1 MSKEMDQKL
10 SETSRH
16 KAKRRLTDRESSEAL
31 KQIPPEN
38 IISARPTVDRGAQ
51 SNVMPDAGITPGLQ
65 PEQADAKN
73 IVALQAW
80 LDDAR
85 RQNAALERRVD
96 ARSAELGLAE
106 KRIATLEER
115 ERQAL
120 EQGEQLKASLAVAQ
134 SDVRALFDRMG
145 QRLSDFSRNANM
157 REAMVRDELAAE
169 RLQDQQDKV
178 AAVLRTEQ
186 AIVRQHLCAQA
197 VRLAAS
203 RPAEA
208 AAALALV
215 KFDGEAVADTA
226 LSASD
231 DPIKFLAAR
240 GPGAMTLGVDAS
252 FEIDVAMRW
261 TDTEFVAAAYRWLV
275 DREADHDIV
284 ASLTNKVRRGRL
296 RQDILV
302 DIAQS
307 AEALIRL
314 DGGALVQIEDDRMF
328 VQEAYRQLLGR
339 AADAEGLGH
348 YADRLATGATRITIV
363 MDMSASQE
371 ARRASRPLAAAL
383 RGIAMVGDQGY
394 RLRQALRRWTP
405 RFSQAKR
412 SASYA
417 ARIAAV
423 ECLAARRNR
432 DAIAQ
437 LDAIRDIV
445 ADRVNA
451 AYRLGSKRALASIS
465 LVGTAS
471 TAVGLSSGSIGQDMA
486 KAPSSIFSRLPR
498 RGASLTPAQI
508 IQAIRSEI
516 QELELN

>member
-10 SETSRH
+10 GETSRH
-16 KAKRRLTDRESSEAL
+16 KTKRHFTGRKASEAP
-31 KQIPPEN
+31 KQLPSEDR
-38 IISARPTVDRGAQ
+38 ISARPTADRGAQ
-51 SNVMPDAGITPGLQ
+51 SNIMPDAAATPGLP
-65 PEQADAKN
+65 PEQADVKTIA
-73 IVALQAW
+73 ALQAW

-85 RQNAALERRVD
+85 RQNAALERRVG
-96 ARSAELGLAE
+96 AGSAELGLAE

-134 SDVRALFDRMG
+134 SDARALFDRMC

-157 REAMVRDELAAE
+157 REAMARDELAAE

-178 AAVLRTEQ
+178 AAALRTEQ
-186 AIVRQHLCAQA
+186 AIVRQHLCAEA

-203 RPAEA
+203 RPGEA

-215 KFDGEAVADTA
+215 KFDGETVADTTLPA
-226 LSASD
+226 TD
-231 DPIKFLAAR
+231 DPVEFLAAR
-240 GPGAMTLGVDAS
+240 GPAAMTLAVDAS
-252 FEIDVAMRW
+252 FEIDAAMRW
-261 TDTEFVAAAYRWLV
+261 TDAEFVAAAHRWLL
-275 DREADHDIV
+275 DREADHDFV
-284 ASLTNKVRRGRL
+284 ASRTNMVRRGRL

-302 DIAQS
+302 EIAQS

-314 DGGALVQIEDDRMF
+314 DGGPLVQIEDDRTF

-348 YADRLATGATRITIV
+348 YADRLAKGATRITIV

-371 ARRASRPLAAAL
+371 ARRASRPLSAAL
-383 RGIAMVGDQGY
+383 RGIAMVGDKGY
-394 RLRQALRRWTP
+394 RLRQAVRRWTP
-405 RFSQAKR
+405 RFSQARR

-423 ECLAARRNR
+423 ECLAARRHR

-437 LDAIRDIV
+437 LDTIRDMV
-445 ADRVNA
+445 ADRVDA
-451 AYRLGSKRALASIS
+451 AYRLGTKRALASIS
-465 LVGTAS
+465 LVGTAG
-471 TAVGLSSGSIGQDMA
+471 TAVGLSSGSIGQDVA
-486 KAPSSIFSRLPR
+486 TGSSSIFSRLPR
-498 RGASLTPAQI
+498 RGASRTPAQI

-516 QELELN
+516 KELELN